1 VPSARWVDEGAIRRW
16 LGGSVGRRVGK
27 RPACCRCGSAYVSA
41 AWRRGRHCTQSQLLL
56 LSSAVHACRSP
67 RPPCLLQAVLVLVNA
82 VYFKG
87 TWRHQLKK

>member
-1 VPSARWVDEGAIRRW
+1 MRGLSGGGWVARWAGGWVGWWVSGLHAAGAA
-16 LGGSVGRRVGK
+16 VH
-27 RPACCRCGSAYVSA
+27 VSA